1 MMRDDAAACCCKYGF
16 IGVGN
21 MASALIAGLIDTGA
35 VKPDNIMVFDID
47 ASRCTPF
54 TARGAYAAESAAEV
68 CGSCAYI
75 YLAVKPYQMRD
86 CLAGIKD
93 ARFFDEAILVS
104 IAASVPTDF
113 IASQLGREAGVIRVM
128 PSTPML
134 VGKGASA
141 VTANRF
147 VPAARLDEFVADLKK
162 VSVVEVMDESLLNPV
177 ISVNGSSP
185 AYCYLFIKALLEG
198 AVAQGIKPEIAQP
211 LLLQTIEG
219 AVEMVRRAGKPI
231 DVLIREVSSPGG
243 TTLAALDSFEKS
255 GFVQS
260 VVDAMRA
267 CTTRADE
274 ITTEL

>member
-1 MMRDDAAACCCKYGF
+1 
-16 IGVGN
+16 
-21 MASALIAGLIDTGA
+21 
-35 VKPDNIMVFDID
+35 
-47 ASRCTPF
+47 
-54 TARGAYAAESAAEV
+54 
-68 CGSCAYI
+68 
-75 YLAVKPYQMRD
+75 MRD

-274 ITTEL
+274 ITAEL